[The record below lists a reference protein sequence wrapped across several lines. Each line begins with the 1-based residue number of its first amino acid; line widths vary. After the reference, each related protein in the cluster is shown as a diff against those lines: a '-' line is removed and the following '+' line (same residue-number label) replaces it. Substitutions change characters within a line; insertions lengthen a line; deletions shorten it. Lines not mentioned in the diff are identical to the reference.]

1 MGETLADQD
10 KLLQSALGGQDYL
23 RYASVPAT
31 AAQTVFGTG
40 EPGQRLIDTPKI
52 TVAGT
57 YTALISLSGMVTQL
71 EVPLTA
77 TIVHGTVTVSLVTL
91 YKDRTTAKTT
101 GGGGGLLTSA
111 ARSTLTVTDPSGE
124 QYALLRIVVADS
136 GGVDVT
142 FTQAE
147 YNGI

>member
-1 MGETLADQD
+1 MELNDQD

-31 AAQTVFGTG
+31 ATQVVTATTG

-57 YTALISLSGMVTQL
+57 YTAIVSLAGMVTQL
-71 EVPLTA
+71 EIWLTA
-77 TIVHGTVTVSLVTL
+77 TIVSGTVTTSVATL
-91 YKDRTTAKTT
+91 FKDKTTAKTSGSGSGVMANAT
-101 GGGGGLLTSA
+101 RQNLNITN
-111 ARSTLTVTDPSGE
+111 PSGE
-124 QYALLRIVVADS
+124 QYAVVTIVVTGATP
-136 GGVDVT
+136 DVT